1 MKRSLRRLSAA
12 LFLALP
18 AVGWST
24 VAVAAPGTAD
34 VAAPTAGTSDGP
46 TKAGAAVSGL
56 PVTPEQT
63 AAEGRVHFAKDAWDK
78 GDFDRA
84 ETLYREAIERGSLAP
99 ETVVEC
105 YVRLGSLRSILGK
118 KKGLEAFRAAAILHR
133 NFTLPT
139 EAGKREVALADQ
151 ARKDTDGFGEI
162 TLTAEAPKE
171 APAGAPIAVT
181 AHLDAAHIAVAR
193 KIAFT
198 ARDGLY
204 GKEEKALR
212 DVAEKTDFVVPA
224 TLAGPGTRIS
234 VRVDALD
241 QFGNRLASVEN
252 TITIPDGRPKED
264 KVAKKGGSFW
274 ASPWPYVIGGTLL
287 AGGAATGYYLFLRPT
302 DQVHINSVTILR

>member
-1 MKRSLRRLSAA
+1 MNRSFHRLSAVLLVA
-12 LFLALP
+12 IPLA
-18 AVGWST
+18 AWST
-24 VAVAAPGTAD
+24 VAAAAPPSVEVAKPVEAAKPPETAK
-34 VAAPTAGTSDGP
+34 AP
-46 TKAGAAVSGL
+46 SGL

-84 ETLYREAIERGSLAP
+84 ETLYREAIERGSLSP

-118 KKGLEAFRAAAILHR
+118 KKALEAFRAAAILHR

-162 TLTAEAPKE
+162 TLTAEVAKE
-171 APAGAPIAVT
+171 GPAGAAIPVT
-181 AHLDAAHIAVAR
+181 ARLDAAHIAVAR
-193 KIAFT
+193 KIAFI
-198 ARDGLY
+198 AHDGLY
-204 GKEEKALR
+204 GKEEKSVR
-212 DVAEKTDFVVPA
+212 DVAEKSDFLIPA
-224 TLAGPGTRIS
+224 TLAGPGTRIA

-252 TITIPDGRPKED
+252 TVMIPDDHPKED
-264 KVAKKGGSFW
+264 KSAKKGGSFW
-274 ASPWPYVIGGTLL
+274 SSPWPYVIGGTLL

-302 DQVHINSVTILR
+302 DQVHINTVTILR

>member
-1 MKRSLRRLSAA
+1 M
-12 LFLALP
+12 
-18 AVGWST
+18 
-24 VAVAAPGTAD
+24 AAPPSAE
-34 VAAPTAGTSDGP
+34 AAKPVE
-46 TKAGAAVSGL
+46 AAKPASGL
-56 PVTPEQT
+56 AATPEQT

-84 ETLYREAIERGSLAP
+84 ETLYREAIERGSLSP

-118 KKGLEAFRAAAILHR
+118 KKALEAFRAAAILHR

-162 TLTAEAPKE
+162 TLTAEVAKE
-171 APAGAPIAVT
+171 SPAGAPIPVT
-181 AHLDAAHIAVAR
+181 ARLDAAHIAVAR
-193 KIAFT
+193 KIAFI
-198 ARDGLY
+198 AHDGLY
-204 GKEEKALR
+204 GKEEKSVR
-212 DVAEKTDFVVPA
+212 DVAEKSDFLIPA
-224 TLAGPGTRIS
+224 TLAGPGTRIA

-252 TITIPDGRPKED
+252 TVMIPDDRPKDD
-264 KVAKKGGSFW
+264 KSAKKGGFW
-274 ASPWPYVIGGTLL
+274 SSPWPYVIGGTLL

-302 DQVHINSVTILR
+302 DQVHINTVTILR